1 MELFIPSLVVLVVA
15 AVIVFLLLPN
25 LSPYILGVLAISFL
39 VAGVIQ
45 HYSMFPYE
53 YRTSMI
59 SESLKQYSGFVMIG
73 AMIFGLLVILMWS
86 FGLSPPA
93 VANVMPAMPAMPSLP
108 AMPAMPAI
116 PGINAPLNG
125 SNRPANNKG
134 GLLGMLTPTNNTK
147 RNNLASTSFKTV

>member
-1 MELFIPSLVVLVVA
+1 MELFIPSLIVLVVA
-15 AVIVFLLLPN
+15 AVIIFLILPK
-25 LSPYILGVLAISFL
+25 LSPYILGVLAIAFL
-39 VAGVIQ
+39 TSGIIQ

-59 SESLKQYSGFVMIG
+59 SESLKQYSGFIMIG

-93 VANVMPAMPAMPSLP
+93 VADVIPAMPSLP

>member
-1 MELFIPSLVVLVVA
+1 MELFIPSLVVLVFA

-25 LSPYILGVLAISFL
+25 LSPYILGILAISFL
-39 VAGVIQ
+39 VAGVYQ

-59 SESLKQYSGFVMIG
+59 SEALKQYSGFIMIG
-73 AMIFGLLVILMWS
+73 AMIFGLLVVLLWS
-86 FGLSPPA
+86 FGLAPPA
-93 VANVMPAMPAMPSLP
+93 IANVIPAMPSLP
-108 AMPAMPAI
+108 AMPAMPTI
-116 PGINAPLNG
+116 PGLNAPLNG

-134 GLLGMLTPTNNTK
+134 GLLGMIAPTNNTK

>member
-25 LSPYILGVLAISFL
+25 LSPYILGILAISFL
-39 VAGVIQ
+39 VAGVYQ

-59 SESLKQYSGFVMIG
+59 SEALKQYSGFIMIG
-73 AMIFGLLVILMWS
+73 AMIFGLLVVLLWS
-86 FGLSPPA
+86 FGLAPPA
-93 VANVMPAMPAMPSLP
+93 IANVIPAMPTLP
-108 AMPAMPAI
+108 AMPAMPTI

-134 GLLGMLTPTNNTK
+134 GLLGMIAPTNNTK

>member
-15 AVIVFLLLPN
+15 AVIIFLILPR
-25 LSPYILGVLAISFL
+25 LSPYILGVLAIAFL

-93 VANVMPAMPAMPSLP
+93 VADVIPEMPSLP
-108 AMPAMPAI
+108 AMPAMPTI
-116 PGINAPLNG
+116 PGINAPLSG

>member
-15 AVIVFLLLPN
+15 AVIVFLILPN

-39 VAGVIQ
+39 VAGVVQ

-59 SESLKQYSGFVMIG
+59 SESLKQYSGFIMIG
-73 AMIFGLLVILMWS
+73 AMIFGLLVVLMWS

-93 VANVMPAMPAMPSLP
+93 VANVMPAMPAMP
-108 AMPAMPAI
+108 AMPTI

-134 GLLGMLTPTNNTK
+134 GLLGMITPTNNTK

>member
-1 MELFIPSLVVLVVA
+1 MELFIPSLVVLVFA

-25 LSPYILGVLAISFL
+25 LSPYILGILAISFL
-39 VAGVIQ
+39 VAGVYQ

-59 SESLKQYSGFVMIG
+59 SEALKQYSGFIMIG
-73 AMIFGLLVILMWS
+73 AMIFGLLVVLMWS
-86 FGLSPPA
+86 FGLAPPA
-93 VANVMPAMPAMPSLP
+93 IANVIPAMPTLP
-108 AMPAMPAI
+108 AMPAMPTI

-134 GLLGMLTPTNNTK
+134 GLLGMIAPTNNTK

>member
-1 MELFIPSLVVLVVA
+1 MELFIPSLLALVLA
-15 AVIVFLLLPN
+15 AGIVFGLMPN
-25 LSPYILGVLAISFL
+25 LSPYILGGLAIGFFI
-39 VAGVIQ
+39 AGVYQ

-53 YRTSMI
+53 YQTSMI
-59 SESLKQYSGFVMIG
+59 SEALKQYSGFIMIG
-73 AMIFGLLVILMWS
+73 AMIFGLLVVLMWS
-86 FGLSPPA
+86 FGLAPPA
-93 VANVMPAMPAMPSLP
+93 VANVIPAMPSLP

-134 GLLGMLTPTNNTK
+134 GLLGMIAPTNNTK

>member
-15 AVIVFLLLPN
+15 AVIIFLILPR
-25 LSPYILGVLAISFL
+25 LSPYILGVLAIAFL

-93 VANVMPAMPAMPSLP
+93 VADVIPEMPSLP
-108 AMPAMPAI
+108 AMPAMPTI

>member
-1 MELFIPSLVVLVVA
+1 MELFIPSLVVLVIA

-25 LSPYILGVLAISFL
+25 LSPYILGILAISFL
-39 VAGVIQ
+39 VAGVYQ

-59 SESLKQYSGFVMIG
+59 SEALKQYSGFIMIG
-73 AMIFGLLVILMWS
+73 AMIFGLLVVLLWS
-86 FGLSPPA
+86 FGLAPPA
-93 VANVMPAMPAMPSLP
+93 IANVIPAMPSLP
-108 AMPAMPAI
+108 AMPAMPTI
-116 PGINAPLNG
+116 PGLNAPLNG

-134 GLLGMLTPTNNTK
+134 GLLGMIAPTNNTK

>member
-39 VAGVIQ
+39 VAGVYQ

-59 SESLKQYSGFVMIG
+59 SEALKQYSGFIMIG
-73 AMIFGLLVILMWS
+73 AMIFGLLVVLMWS
-86 FGLSPPA
+86 FGLAPPA
-93 VANVMPAMPAMPSLP
+93 VANVIPAMPSLP

-134 GLLGMLTPTNNTK
+134 GLLGMIAPTNNTK

>member
-59 SESLKQYSGFVMIG
+59 SEALKQYSGFIMIG
-73 AMIFGLLVILMWS
+73 AMIFGLLVVLMWS
-86 FGLSPPA
+86 FGLAPPA
-93 VANVMPAMPAMPSLP
+93 VANVIPAMPSLP

-134 GLLGMLTPTNNTK
+134 GLLGMIAPTNNTK

>member
-1 MELFIPSLVVLVVA
+1 MELFIPSLVVLVIA

-25 LSPYILGVLAISFL
+25 LSPYILGILAISFL
-39 VAGVIQ
+39 VAGVYQ

-59 SESLKQYSGFVMIG
+59 SEALKQYSGFIMIG
-73 AMIFGLLVILMWS
+73 AMIFGLLIVLLWS
-86 FGLSPPA
+86 FGLAPPA
-93 VANVMPAMPAMPSLP
+93 IANVIPAMPSLP
-108 AMPAMPAI
+108 AMPAMPTI
-116 PGINAPLNG
+116 PGLNAPLNG

-134 GLLGMLTPTNNTK
+134 GLLGMIAPTNNTK

>member
-1 MELFIPSLVVLVVA
+1 MELFIPSLVVLVFA

-25 LSPYILGVLAISFL
+25 LSPYILGILAISFL
-39 VAGVIQ
+39 VAGVYQ

-59 SESLKQYSGFVMIG
+59 SEALKQYSGFIMIG
-73 AMIFGLLVILMWS
+73 AMIFGLLVVLLWS
-86 FGLSPPA
+86 FGLAPPA
-93 VANVMPAMPAMPSLP
+93 IANVIPAMPTLP
-108 AMPAMPAI
+108 AMPAMPTI

-134 GLLGMLTPTNNTK
+134 GLLGMIAPTNNTK

>member
-15 AVIVFLLLPN
+15 AVIIFLILPR
-25 LSPYILGVLAISFL
+25 LSPYILGVLAIAFL

-59 SESLKQYSGFVMIG
+59 SEALKQYSGFIMIG
-73 AMIFGLLVILMWS
+73 AMIFGLLVVLMWS
-86 FGLSPPA
+86 FGLAPPA
-93 VANVMPAMPAMPSLP
+93 VANVIPAMPSLP

-134 GLLGMLTPTNNTK
+134 GLLGMIAPTNNTK

>member
-15 AVIVFLLLPN
+15 AVIIFLILPR
-25 LSPYILGVLAISFL
+25 LSPYILGVLAIAFL

-73 AMIFGLLVILMWS
+73 AMIFGLLIVLMWS
-86 FGLSPPA
+86 FGLSPPS
-93 VANVMPAMPAMPSLP
+93 VADVIPEMPSLP
-108 AMPAMPAI
+108 AMPAMPTI

-134 GLLGMLTPTNNTK
+134 GLLGMLTPTNNSK